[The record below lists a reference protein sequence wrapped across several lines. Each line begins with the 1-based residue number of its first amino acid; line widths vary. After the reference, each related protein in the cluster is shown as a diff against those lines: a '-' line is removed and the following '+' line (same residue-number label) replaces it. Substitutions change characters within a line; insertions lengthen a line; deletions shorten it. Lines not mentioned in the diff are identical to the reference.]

1 MVLQKG
7 VQVFFVSSV
16 KKKVRRIQSV
26 THAEKLSWP
35 FVLLPMLK
43 DIFIAFFVSLLI
55 GIVMTI
61 FEKTLIRL
69 HRKYRFPW
77 HIQRGTRKRKTD
89 KYGTIIWDSEY
100 TAWECVDDC
109 GHDLES
115 AIRDLAM
122 RREIFG
128 GELYRLRNWR
138 TREII
143 PGEVLVDENEWWVVE
158 LRYGTKSWHTF
169 QDAHA
174 ARDYSHTLD
183 YCLKFVKKQRETF
196 ARGIQSGIHYRLHN
210 HEGAGEIIPLE
221 ALGV

>member
-1 MVLQKG
+1 MVFARVG
-7 VQVFFVSSV
+7 VRSRNEDS
-16 KKKVRRIQSV
+16 
-26 THAEKLSWP
+26 T
-35 FVLLPMLK
+35 
-43 DIFIAFFVSLLI
+43 
-55 GIVMTI
+55 
-61 FEKTLIRL
+61 
-69 HRKYRFPW
+69 W

-143 PGEVLVDENEWWVVE
+143 PGEVLVDE
-158 LRYGTKSWHTF
+158 K
-169 QDAHA
+169 
-174 ARDYSHTLD
+174 
-183 YCLKFVKKQRETF
+183 
-196 ARGIQSGIHYRLHN
+196 
-210 HEGAGEIIPLE
+210 
-221 ALGV
+221 